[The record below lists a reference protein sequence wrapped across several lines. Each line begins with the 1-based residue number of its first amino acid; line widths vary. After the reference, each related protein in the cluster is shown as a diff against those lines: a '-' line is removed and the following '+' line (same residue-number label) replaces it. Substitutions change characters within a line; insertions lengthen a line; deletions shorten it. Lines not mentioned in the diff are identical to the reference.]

1 MNVKLENKHSAI
13 VFDIFKN
20 NILFYNF
27 TEHYDHFTSPKDYE
41 THWKLTMGASNP
53 TNKYFKEAKDH
64 VEAEMSRFTGKVN
77 FDKNEGETAST
88 MSGLTRKSNV
98 KEKAN

>member
-1 MNVKLENKHSAI
+1 
-13 VFDIFKN
+13 
-20 NILFYNF
+20 
-27 TEHYDHFTSPKDYE
+27 
-41 THWKLTMGASNP
+41 MGASNP